1 MQSLSHEL
9 RVLGAYT
16 MLRSILGAWAKP
28 VCSEGLTK
36 EKFLVPMFSLWL
48 QRKPYSQNQEERVV

>member
-1 MQSLSHEL
+1 
-9 RVLGAYT
+9 